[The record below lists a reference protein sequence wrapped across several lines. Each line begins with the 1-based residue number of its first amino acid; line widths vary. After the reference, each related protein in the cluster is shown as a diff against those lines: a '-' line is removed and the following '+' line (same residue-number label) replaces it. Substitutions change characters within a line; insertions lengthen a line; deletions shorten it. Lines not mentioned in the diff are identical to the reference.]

1 MASKWAAFMTRWNR
15 STQVLRDNTSA
26 ILRMDGLNPPNR
38 SPMSLCSFNTKE
50 DLQRYSIGVDSD
62 VGGTSTAR
70 LDFVPNPHDS
80 NGKGTARFWGD
91 MRLGVRNDLR
101 GKIRG
106 GYAGFRSKSRPTL
119 FGELADDI
127 SNHEYLAL
135 RVRAG
140 GHPRTRNAYFV
151 NLQTDSPISGE
162 LWQHRLY
169 FRRNDGSWEDIFI
182 PFSAF
187 ALTSYGELATGRASE
202 VTIEED
208 RIRWLGISL
217 LGGNAGVEGPFE
229 LGLDSIKAVNQ
240 EDVHT
245 PPIVDQRPRDVDPEV
260 EDADENLWQRDRT
273 P

>member
-91 MRLGVRNDLR
+91 MRLG
-101 GKIRG
+101 
-106 GYAGFRSKSRPTL
+106 SRPTL

-217 LGGNAGVEGPFE
+217 LGGNAGVAGPFE